1 MAYEYE
7 IKGVKL
13 NMTDMC
19 QIDTY
24 YEAACTAEGLLETEK
39 MMTKE
44 KALDFGYEVRSL
56 MNKYGY
62 SEGDAI
68 DIVLEDWRKERWI
81 PVAEELAFKIRDL
94 LLKHQMWIDT
104 TIYYNGKAISTNDRN
119 GNFGYN
125 EPDKLFVLENMD
137 PRDYFEYVG
146 YILSMSFEG
155 PLYDAINYGDDSNA
169 VKELTALFDEYGLYY
184 ELGNAWNLSLFR
196 KDG

>member
-104 TIYYNGKAISTNDRN
+104 TIYYNGKAISTKVFFR
-119 GNFGYN
+119 
-125 EPDKLFVLENMD
+125 
-137 PRDYFEYVG
+137 YF
-146 YILSMSFEG
+146 LSKTD
-155 PLYDAINYGDDSNA
+155 LII
-169 VKELTALFDEYGLYY
+169 
-184 ELGNAWNLSLFR
+184 
-196 KDG
+196 